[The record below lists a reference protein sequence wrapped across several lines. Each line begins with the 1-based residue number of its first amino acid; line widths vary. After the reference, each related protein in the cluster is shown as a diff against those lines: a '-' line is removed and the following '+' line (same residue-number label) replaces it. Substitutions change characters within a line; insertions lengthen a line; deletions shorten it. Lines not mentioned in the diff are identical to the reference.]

1 MSELAIL
8 GVERPVA
15 LPDSPICPLD
25 PHCDAREA
33 PWDQHDLARRLCHA
47 LDVAQQAVEQL
58 ATKGFTDSDEPGNNV
73 RPEKVISETAFL
85 LLAASTADREEVRIR
100 VEKVARLL
108 IPHARSE
115 RMLLGICLEPA
126 LALDFAQAHICLGR
140 LGYPDDTFDT
150 LLRRSVASQARSGH
164 ERVPHRRLEQEW
176 LARAWRDPRSHQ
188 PKGISRAAL
197 QSVLGR
203 PMDLL
208 NGHRGDVYAF
218 THALMYVADW
228 NLKPR
233 ALPRPR
239 AAILADAEAALARCL
254 DEQDYDLAAEVL
266 LAWPLTGQSWSAA
279 AAFGFRVL
287 ARVEDKAGFL
297 PAPST
302 RLQRLNSLEGAE
314 RSAYLLATAY
324 HTIYVMGL
332 LCAAALQPA
341 RTPPAQVPTGEAR
354 CGNAAAI
361 VPFLN
366 QPGPSASQS
375 ADVRQTREPNVQQ
388 GHWWDEF
395 QRLNAIERD
404 AIAGLLLNVAL
415 RRKTVRRDFGELRDL
430 LAAAHAAGL
439 ADSPA
444 ASQAAELL
452 ERLALLGRRLAPD
465 RFSRTRNLI

>member
-1 MSELAIL
+1 MSELAIPM
-8 GVERPVA
+8 VERPVA
-15 LPDSPICPLD
+15 VPDSPPCPLD
-25 PHCDAREA
+25 PQRDVREGQ
-33 PWDQHDLARRLCHA
+33 WDRRDLAQRLCHA

-58 ATKGFTDSDEPGNNV
+58 ATNGFKDPAEPGNNV
-73 RPEKVISETAFL
+73 RSEKVISETAFL
-85 LLAASTADREEVRIR
+85 LLAASTADQHEEVRTH
-100 VEKVARLL
+100 VDKLACHL

-126 LALDFAQAHICLGR
+126 LALDFAQAHICLSR
-140 LGYPDDTFDT
+140 LGYRDDAFDA
-150 LLRRSVASQARSGH
+150 LLRRSIESQAQSGH
-164 ERVPHRRLEQEW
+164 ERVPHRTLEQEW
-176 LARAWRDPRSHQ
+176 LAAAWRDSRLRRA
-188 PKGISRAAL
+188 KGIPQAAL

-208 NGHRGDVYAF
+208 NGHRDDVYAF
-218 THALMYVADW
+218 THALMYVTDW
-228 NLKPR
+228 NLNPR
-233 ALPRPR
+233 TLPRPR

-287 ARVEDKAGFL
+287 ARVEDEAGFL

-302 RLQRLNSLEGAE
+302 RLQRLNSLEGAA

-324 HTIYVMGL
+324 HTVYVMGL
-332 LCAAALQPA
+332 LCAAALQPG
-341 RTPPAQVPTGEAR
+341 RTPPSAIPTSAASPGS
-354 CGNAAAI
+354 AAAI

-366 QPGPSASQS
+366 RQRQNESAGGGRS
-375 ADVRQTREPNVQQ
+375 DEPTIQQ

-395 QRLNAIERD
+395 QRLNPLERD
-404 AIAGLLLNVAL
+404 AIAGLLLNAAL
-415 RRKTVRRDFGELRDL
+415 RRKTVQRDFGGLRDL
-430 LAAAHAAGL
+430 LEAAYAARL

-452 ERLALLGRRLAPD
+452 ERVALLARLSVSQH
-465 RFSRTRNLI
+465 RC